1 MKSKRYFLVLVSLLL
16 CLVGCH
22 ANTSATKGTR
32 QLKIVTSFYP
42 IYALTKTV
50 SGDLNDVKMIQSSQ
64 GIHDF
69 EPSTADVEAIYRA
82 DVFIY
87 HSHTLESWAGS
98 LGPSLQ
104 GSKVKV
110 IEAAKGLKLSRVE
123 GLEDVPVT
131 DNIDPARLYDPHS
144 WNDPILLADEAQ
156 NIAKQLKKL
165 DPKNAKT
172 YQKNADDFSKSA
184 KGLTAK
190 YQKIFAKAKSK
201 YFVTQH
207 TAFYYLAKRFGL
219 KQLGISS
226 VTNQEPS
233 ARQLA
238 EIEEFVKTYK
248 VKTIFVENAI
258 STKAA
263 KTIAHSTG
271 ASIQVLSPLEADPQ
285 NNLSLLENIEQNLK
299 VLSQHL

>member
-1 MKSKRYFLVLVSLLL
+1 M
-16 CLVGCH
+16 
-22 ANTSATKGTR
+22 
-32 QLKIVTSFYP
+32 
-42 IYALTKTV
+42 
-50 SGDLNDVKMIQSSQ
+50 
-64 GIHDF
+64 
-69 EPSTADVEAIYRA
+69 
-82 DVFIY
+82 
-87 HSHTLESWAGS
+87 
-98 LGPSLQ
+98 
-104 GSKVKV
+104 
-110 IEAAKGLKLSRVE
+110 
-123 GLEDVPVT
+123 
-131 DNIDPARLYDPHS
+131 
-144 WNDPILLADEAQ
+144 
-156 NIAKQLKKL
+156 
-165 DPKNAKT
+165 
-172 YQKNADDFSKSA
+172 
-184 KGLTAK
+184 TAK